1 MAMDFELRTAVR
13 SVLLPVAS
21 GRELEFLA
29 EVTRLLDIAGIAE
42 DKASWIALQLRQ
54 WKRDGTPPPRFR
66 ILIRDV
72 LFLADR
78 DPKTFMFD
86 SVKGPSGEAYIN
98 AARLASVNFFD
109 LHSMFVSG
117 HLLDHDSAR
126 QILSHSGM
134 IARLAVEEKMTAS
147 EISRLI
153 AVRDNRFLLNW
164 RAVQAMLTRFG
175 CAPALTL
182 PASIEV
188 FDDDVSAEPALF
200 GDLDIKGGIERVA
213 QLAKNLGCTGDFS
226 AWLSDL
232 FINDLHHPYLLLLHY
247 QLLIQAK
254 YDHAVTYAYEFKPRG
269 QVADW
274 LTEKYIACGVP
285 VAKNAFLNNAKAT
298 LRFDQVWVTGRT
310 DSPRSATALAKIL
323 ETIEN
328 LGSLA
333 KDELAAQI
341 RGLLHRYIR
350 IESERNNGDLPHRVP
365 ALTANQA
372 NALLT
377 SIGHGNTGTT
387 GILEQRLVD
396 CYGLLHHPSGGGW
409 ASKGI
414 RDSVF
419 AANTFRKKFGDVEF
433 LRPVRPT
440 PCIVA
445 YESHGG
451 RLTLPYVLDHLDSFA
466 SVLNAREEEL
476 ESIAQLA
483 DWRFEVVFVAHV
495 FDDELP
501 PDRQVKG
508 VNIALRYVTFQTAA
522 LKLKE
527 ANSVTSVNANIQES
541 LNNGFIHPGVRQRAL
556 AMI

>member
-1 MAMDFELRTAVR
+1 MTFELRAAVR
-13 SVLLPVAS
+13 SVLLPVAPA
-21 GRELEFLA
+21 REAEFMA
-29 EVTRLLDIAGIAE
+29 EVSRLLDVAGIAD
-42 DKASWIALQLRQ
+42 DKANWIALQLRR
-54 WKRDGTPPPRFR
+54 WKRDRAPTLQFR
-66 ILIRDV
+66 AFIRDL

-78 DPKTFMFD
+78 NPVTFMFD
-86 SVKGPSGEAYIN
+86 SIEGPNGEAYRN
-98 AARLASVNFFD
+98 AARLAAASFFD
-109 LHSMFVSG
+109 LHSALVLA

-153 AVRDNRFLLNW
+153 VVRDNRFSLNW
-164 RAVQAMLTRFG
+164 RAVQAMLSKFG

-182 PASIEV
+182 LASNEV
-188 FDDDVSAEPALF
+188 FDDDTSAEPALF
-200 GDLDIKGGIERVA
+200 GDLDIEGGIERVSEV
-213 QLAKNLGCTGDFS
+213 AKSLGCTGDFS

-254 YDHAVTYAYEFKPRG
+254 FDHAVTYAYEFKPRG
-269 QVADW
+269 QIADW
-274 LTEKYIACGVP
+274 LTDKYITSGVP

-310 DSPRSATALAKIL
+310 DSPRSATALANIL

-350 IESERNNGDLPHRVP
+350 VESERNEGDIPHRIPV
-365 ALTANQA
+365 LTEGQA

-377 SIGHGNTGTT
+377 AVGHGNTGTT

-396 CYGLLHHPSGGGW
+396 CYGLLHHPAGDGW
-409 ASKGI
+409 APKGL

-433 LRPVRPT
+433 ERPVRPA
-440 PCIVA
+440 PEIVA

-466 SVLNAREEEL
+466 SVLVAREEEL
-476 ESIAQLA
+476 ASIVPLA
-483 DWRFEVVFVAHV
+483 TWRFEVVFIAHV
-495 FDDELP
+495 FDGALP
-501 PDRQVKG
+501 AYRPVGG
-508 VNIALRYVTFQTAA
+508 VNVALRYVTFTAA
-522 LKLKE
+522 AQELVA
-527 ANSVTSVNANIQES
+527 ANETALVNNS
-541 LNNGFIHPGVRQRAL
+541 FKDPLNSGFIHPEVRQRAL
-556 AMI
+556 EMIG

>member
-1 MAMDFELRTAVR
+1 MFELRAAVR
-13 SVLLPVAS
+13 GILLPVAS
-21 GRELEFLA
+21 AREAEFLA
-29 EVTRLLDIAGIAE
+29 EVTRLLEIAGVTD
-42 DKASWIALQLRQ
+42 DKASWISLQLRRWQ
-54 WKRDGTPPPRFR
+54 RDGAPTPAFR
-66 ILIRDV
+66 AFVRDL

-78 DPKTFMFD
+78 DPKTFIFD
-86 SVKGPSGEAYIN
+86 SLEGPNGAAYQN
-98 AARLASVNFFD
+98 ASRLASANFFD
-109 LHSMFVSG
+109 LHAALVSA

-153 AVRDNRFLLNW
+153 AVRDNRFSLNW
-164 RAVQAMLTRFG
+164 RAVQAILTKFG
-175 CAPALTL
+175 CAPTLSL
-182 PASIEV
+182 PASNEV
-188 FDDDVSAEPALF
+188 FEDDMSAEPALF
-200 GDLDIKGGIERVA
+200 GDLDIEGGIERVA
-213 QLAKNLGCTGDFS
+213 EVAKSLGCAGDFS

-247 QLLIQAK
+247 QLLIQARF
-254 YDHAVTYAYEFKPRG
+254 DHAVTYAYEFKPRG
-269 QVADW
+269 QIADW
-274 LTEKYIACGVP
+274 LTEKYISSGIP

-310 DSPRSATALAKIL
+310 DSPRSATALANIL

-350 IESERNNGDLPHRVP
+350 VESEKNNGDIPHRIPVLNV
-365 ALTANQA
+365 AQA
-372 NALLT
+372 TTLLNAT
-377 SIGHGNTGTT
+377 GNGNTGTN
-387 GILEQRLVD
+387 GILEQRLLD
-396 CYGLLHHPSGGGW
+396 CYGLMHHTVANGW
-409 ASKGI
+409 TPKGL

-433 LRPVRPT
+433 ERPVRPN
-440 PCIVA
+440 PEVVA

-466 SVLNAREEEL
+466 SVLALREEEL
-476 ESIAQLA
+476 TSIAPLA

-495 FDDELP
+495 FDAALP
-501 PDRQVKG
+501 PVRVVRG
-508 VNIALRYVTFQTAA
+508 VNVAVRYITFAAAA
-522 LKLKE
+522 LELAA
-527 ANSVTSVNANIQES
+527 ANATASVNSHIVDA
-541 LNNGFIHPGVRQRAL
+541 LNNGFIHPQVRQRAL
-556 AMI
+556 GMIAP

>member
-1 MAMDFELRTAVR
+1 MFELRAAVR

-21 GRELEFLA
+21 AREAEFLA
-29 EVTRLLDIAGIAE
+29 EVTRLLDVAGVTE
-42 DKASWIALQLRQ
+42 DKANWIALQLRR
-54 WKRDGTPPPRFR
+54 WKRDATPTPLFR
-66 ILIRDV
+66 AFVRDL

-78 DPKTFMFD
+78 EPVTFMFD
-86 SVKGPSGEAYIN
+86 SIEGPNGEAYHN
-98 AARLASVNFFD
+98 AARLASASFFD
-109 LHSMFVSG
+109 LHSSLVSA

-134 IARLAVEEKMTAS
+134 IARLAVEETMTAS

-153 AVRDNRFLLNW
+153 AVRDKRFSLNW
-164 RAVQAMLTRFG
+164 RAVQAILSKFG

-182 PASIEV
+182 PASNEV
-188 FDDDVSAEPALF
+188 FDDDTSAEPALF
-200 GDLDIKGGIERVA
+200 GDLDIEGGIERVA
-213 QLAKNLGCTGDFS
+213 QVADSLGCTGDFS

-274 LTEKYIACGVP
+274 LTKKYIGCGVP

-310 DSPRSATALAKIL
+310 DSPRSATALANIL

-350 IESERNNGDLPHRVP
+350 VESERNKGGLPNLIP
-365 ALTANQA
+365 ALTEAQA
-372 NALLT
+372 NALIT
-377 SIGHGNTGTT
+377 GIGQGNTSTT

-396 CYGLLHHPSGGGW
+396 CYGLLHHPSSHGW
-409 ASKGI
+409 APKGL

-433 LRPVRPT
+433 ERPVRPS
-440 PCIVA
+440 PNIVA

-451 RLTLPYVLDHLDSFA
+451 RLTAPYVLDHLDSFG
-466 SVLNAREEEL
+466 SVLASREEEL
-476 ESIAQLA
+476 TSICALG
-483 DWRFEVVFVAHV
+483 DWHFQVVFIAHV
-495 FDDELP
+495 FDDGLP
-501 PDRQVKG
+501 ANRQVGG
-508 VNIALRYVTFQTAA
+508 VKVALRYVTFEAAA
-522 LKLKE
+522 LELTG
-527 ANSVTSVNANIQES
+527 ANAVESVNAHLVAP
-541 LNNGFIHPGVRQRAL
+541 LNSGFIHPGVRQRAL
-556 AMI
+556 VMIA

>member
-1 MAMDFELRTAVR
+1 MFELRAAVR
-13 SVLLPVAS
+13 GILLPVAS
-21 GRELEFLA
+21 AREAEFLI
-29 EVTRLLDIAGIAE
+29 EVTRLLDVAGVTE
-42 DKASWIALQLRQ
+42 DKANWIALQLRR
-54 WKRDGTPPPRFR
+54 WKRDGAPTAQFR
-66 ILIRDV
+66 AFIRDL

-78 DPKTFMFD
+78 DPVTFMFD
-86 SVKGPSGEAYIN
+86 SMEGPNGEAYRT
-98 AARLASVNFFD
+98 AARLASASFFD
-109 LHSMFVSG
+109 LHSALVTA

-153 AVRDNRFLLNW
+153 AVRDNRFSLNW
-164 RAVQAMLTRFG
+164 RAVQAMLIKFG

-182 PASIEV
+182 PASNEV
-188 FDDDVSAEPALF
+188 FDDDTTAEPALF
-200 GDLDIKGGIERVA
+200 GDLDIAGGIERVA
-213 QLAKNLGCTGDFS
+213 QVADSLGCAGDFS

-269 QVADW
+269 QIADW
-274 LTEKYIACGVP
+274 LTEKYIASGVP

-310 DSPRSATALAKIL
+310 DSPRSATALANIL

-350 IESERNNGDLPHRVP
+350 VESERNKGDLPHHIP
-365 ALTANQA
+365 ALSVAQS

-377 SIGHGNTGTT
+377 AIGHGNTTTT

-396 CYGLLHHPSGGGW
+396 CYGLLHHTSADGW
-409 ASKGI
+409 APKGL

-433 LRPVRPT
+433 ERPVRPV
-440 PCIVA
+440 PEIVA

-451 RLTLPYVLDHLDSFA
+451 RLTTPYVLDHLDSFA
-466 SVLNAREEEL
+466 SVLAAREEEL
-476 ESIAQLA
+476 TSIAPLA

-495 FDDELP
+495 FDEGLP
-501 PDRQVKG
+501 VNRQVGG
-508 VNIALRYVTFQTAA
+508 VTVALRYVTFAAAAVELTAA
-522 LKLKE
+522 NAL
-527 ANSVTSVNANIQES
+527 ASVNAHIVDP
-541 LNNGFIHPGVRQRAL
+541 LNSGFIHPQVRQRTL
-556 AMI
+556 AMIAP